1 MRAVGLHVVRAV
13 QALQL
18 MAQEG
23 TLLQRVLQVDEQP
36 MPVQLRTLITLC
48 LAADPAGRPSAARL
62 VAALQHINEVEYG
75 EGAPTRQ

>member
-1 MRAVGLHVVRAV
+1 MRAV

-23 TLLQRVLQVDEQP
+23 TLLEQVLQLDEQP

-48 LAADPAGRPSAARL
+48 LQADPAARPTAARL
-62 VAALQHINEVEYG
+62 AAALQHIRDVET
-75 EGAPTRQ
+75 GADG